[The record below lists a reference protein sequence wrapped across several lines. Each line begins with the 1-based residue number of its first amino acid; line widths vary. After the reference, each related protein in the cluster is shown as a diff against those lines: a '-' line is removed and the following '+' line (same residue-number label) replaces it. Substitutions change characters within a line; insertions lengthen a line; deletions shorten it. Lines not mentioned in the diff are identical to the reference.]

1 MIAALEGILEYRGL
15 DSVVIKVGGV
25 SLQAYIPSS
34 TLSRLGTVGD
44 KVYLHTHLYLKEDNI
59 SLYGFASIEEVKLF
73 QNLISVSGIG
83 PKVGLAL
90 LSSLSP
96 EQLALAITSGN
107 VDLLSQVPGIGRK
120 IASRVVL
127 ELKTKLEKDWKGV
140 AALPLAQENTDV
152 IAALTSLG
160 YSLREA
166 TQAASA
172 LPESKEM
179 SLEEKVKLALQ
190 QLYTVVEK
198 H

>member
-34 TLSRLGTVGD
+34 TLSRLGAVGD
-44 KVYLHTHLYLKEDNI
+44 KVYLHTYLYLKEDNI

-83 PKVGLAL
+83 PKAGLTL

-190 QLYTVVEK
+190 QL
-198 H
+198 

>member
-34 TLSRLGTVGD
+34 TLSRLGAVGD

-83 PKVGLAL
+83 PKAGLTL

-120 IASRVVL
+120 IASRIVL

>member
-34 TLSRLGTVGD
+34 TLSRLGAVGE

-83 PKVGLAL
+83 PKAGLTL

-190 QLYTVVEK
+190 QL
-198 H
+198 